1 MGGISLTGTLPYLL
15 PFVVG
20 VLTLV
25 VTRGSN
31 KQAEVTARLT
41 NQRADF
47 EAVVKPLR
55 DELSDYRTMYRS
67 LQDRVGTLEDR
78 LDIVEADRRL
88 LVTTVGTLKGHL
100 DLHAPDHPVILPRR
114 VVVLLDE
121 QDT

>member
-1 MGGISLTGTLPYLL
+1 MGGISLTDTLPYLL

-55 DELSDYRTMYRS
+55 DELGDYRTMYRS

-78 LDIVEADRRL
+78 LDVVEADRRL
-88 LVTTVGTLKGHL
+88 LVNTVGTLKGHL

>member
-78 LDIVEADRRL
+78 LDVVEADRRL
-88 LVTTVGTLKGHL
+88 LVNTVGTLKGHL

-114 VVVLLDE
+114 VLVLLDE
-121 QDT
+121 QDS